1 MSETRLIGCG
11 MVILAT
17 AAMVVAAGPG
27 IRGDAAQ
34 PTLLDPVLTA
44 DCIMTSPRASLQR
57 ASKEDAREHAFAT
70 PGAAENS
77 PRADGNIVIPVG
89 ARAVL
94 SSPQSVEGPWD
105 EGGHGAVKTPLTLPH
120 RYADGFCEWDCS
132 RRDLA
137 EDGRPT
143 WGACTA
149 TGSSEE
155 VAPCPWITVGVAS
168 VERGMPVRFSG
179 PSTNRLGCIAIAIV
193 RSRPP
198 RPLGPSRDT
207 YARKADMATDLPTAA
222 SALDREVVHVTIH
235 GTDRFVWWVGPHEE
249 VAVSPRVTCARS
261 VPNWMIRNTLSLGED
276 DLSGSGVCRRI
287 GPGAFVCP
295 PDRDAAI
302 ARAERSGS
310 RNGSCWLFGGGFL
323 GGFPAHLKT
332 RLSSYKGRPCNG

>member
-11 MVILAT
+11 MVILVT

-34 PTLLDPVLTA
+34 PTPLHPVSLA
-44 DCIMTSPRASLQR
+44 DCIMASPRASLQG
-57 ASKEDAREHAFAT
+57 APKEDAGEHASAT

-89 ARAVL
+89 ARVVL

-105 EGGHGAVKTPLTLPH
+105 QGGHGAVQTPLTLPH
-120 RYADGFCEWDCS
+120 HYADGFFEWDCS

-137 EDGRPT
+137 EDVRLT
-143 WGACTA
+143 WGAWTA
-149 TGSSEE
+149 TGNSEE
-155 VAPCPWITVGVAS
+155 VAPCPWITVGAAS
-168 VERGMPVRFSG
+168 VEMGMPVRFSG
-179 PSTNRLGCIAIAIV
+179 PSTSRLGCIAIVFV

-207 YARKADMATDLPTAA
+207 YAREADMATDLPTAA
-222 SALDREVVHVTIH
+222 AALDREVVHVTIH

-261 VPNWMIRNTLSLGED
+261 VPNWMVRNTLSLDED

-295 PDRDAAI
+295 PDRDVAI
-302 ARAERSGS
+302 PCAESTGS
-310 RNGSCWLFGGGFL
+310 REGSCWLFGGGFL
-323 GGFPAHLKT
+323 GGFSAHLKT
-332 RLSSYKGRPCNG
+332 RLSS